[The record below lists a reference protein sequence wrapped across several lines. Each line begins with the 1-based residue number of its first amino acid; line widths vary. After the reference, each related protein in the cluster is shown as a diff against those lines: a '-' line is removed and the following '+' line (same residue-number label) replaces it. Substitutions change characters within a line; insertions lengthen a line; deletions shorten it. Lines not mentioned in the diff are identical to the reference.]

1 MSAPRLLASIL
12 LLAPTLILVG
22 SPQARADSS
31 LCDAVAGN
39 LIQNC
44 GFEGSLTNGPGSV
57 PTGWTV
63 SQWTNADGVF
73 GLNYPG
79 YAGYVNS
86 GYYALQIGND
96 RVSLVIPSSMA
107 LRSSRSPSPIHP
119 ASFSPSASTC

>member
-73 GLNYPG
+73 
-79 YAGYVNS
+79 
-86 GYYALQIGND
+86 
-96 RVSLVIPSSMA
+96 PSSMA

-119 ASFSPSASTC
+119 AIFSPSASTC